1 MVGLLKFLFFAILA
15 YYFFVFVSR
24 FLLSFFLKRWVGKIK
39 KNFNHQHKE
48 KYHEKKKGE
57 TVVQYEKDS
66 KIDPGGEYVDF
77 EDIENE

>member
-1 MVGLLKFLFFAILA
+1 M
-15 YYFFVFVSR
+15 R
-24 FLLSFFLKRWVGKIK
+24 
-39 KNFNHQHKE
+39 
-48 KYHEKKKGE
+48 KKKGE